1 MREITQIWHLSA
13 DTAVFVILNTRRG
26 RPACL
31 PVSLVRTAGKRE
43 EQAPPLRYKYTG
55 GTDLRVCP
63 YRLLCHPERSE
74 GSVLFVSNV
83 NLKIPQTVRHRLRIQ
98 ILHFVQNDMSVRN
111 PAYLRYIGAHCRHAL
126 SSLVP
131 NIIIKNLSARCAM
144 LLEYINSALS
154 GYILPA
160 ILLIAGL
167 YLGWR
172 LRFFYILH
180 PVRLCRDIRDSA
192 ASGGVSPFRAL
203 SVALAG
209 TLGVGNITGVAT
221 AIACGGAGAVFW
233 MWVCAFLVMSVKYA
247 EVYLAQVYRTPEGT
261 GGAMYYMRDGLR
273 NILGKGA
280 AAVAAGFAVL
290 IAANSLLTGS
300 IVQVD
305 AAAGVV
311 SELFTGVPPIL
322 CGIAFAI
329 LAAITAAGG
338 LRRVSDLTVRLIPA
352 LSAVYI
358 VVSAVCIIRS
368 ADALPDAFREIF
380 DGAFSPAAAGGGV
393 LGFGINAAVRYGV
406 TRGIFS
412 NEAGCGTAPSAHAA
426 ANAKSPHHQGCMG
439 IFEVFAD
446 TVVLCTVTALVI
458 LTSGITPSEDG
469 MISALAAFSIS
480 GGHASAAIIGISV
493 VLFAFATVI
502 CQSYYGLGAVRYLTG
517 SDRGRRLYIAML
529 AVSAVIGS
537 VISANV
543 MWGIADLII
552 AVMTVVNTMG
562 VIIICKGNFF

>member
-1 MREITQIWHLSA
+1 
-13 DTAVFVILNTRRG
+13 
-26 RPACL
+26 
-31 PVSLVRTAGKRE
+31 
-43 EQAPPLRYKYTG
+43 
-55 GTDLRVCP
+55 
-63 YRLLCHPERSE
+63 
-74 GSVLFVSNV
+74 
-83 NLKIPQTVRHRLRIQ
+83 
-98 ILHFVQNDMSVRN
+98 
-111 PAYLRYIGAHCRHAL
+111 
-126 SSLVP
+126 
-131 NIIIKNLSARCAM
+131 M
-144 LLEYINSALS
+144 LLEHINSAIS
-154 GYILPA
+154 GVLLPVV
-160 ILLIAGL
+160 LLIAGV

-172 LRFFYILH
+172 IKFFYILH
-180 PVRLCRDIRDSA
+180 PIRLCRTIKDA
-192 ASGGVSPFRAL
+192 AGVGGVSPFRAL

-233 MWVCAFLVMSVKYA
+233 MWICAFLVMSVKYA
-247 EVYLAQVYRTPEGT
+247 EVYLSQVYRTSDGT

-273 NILGKGA
+273 GVLGKGS
-280 AAVAAGFAVL
+280 AVLASVFALL

-305 AAAGVV
+305 AATGVVTALFAGVPAIV
-311 SELFTGVPPIL
+311 
-322 CGIAFAI
+322 CGIVFAI
-329 LAAITAAGG
+329 LVSVTAAGG

-358 VVSAVCIIRS
+358 IISAICVARS
-368 ADALPDAFREIF
+368 ADALPNAFRSIF
-380 DGAFSPAAAGGGV
+380 EGAFTPVAAGGGI
-393 LGFGINAAVRYGV
+393 LGFGINSAVRYGV

-469 MISALAAFSIS
+469 MISALAAFSQS
-480 GGHASAAIIGISV
+480 GGHASAVVIGISV
-493 VLFAFATVI
+493 ILFAFATVI

-517 SDRGRRLYIAML
+517 SDRGRRLYIGLL
-529 AVSAVIGS
+529 ALSAVVGS
-537 VISANV
+537 VISAEM

-552 AVMTVVNTMG
+552 AVMTVVNTMVVL
-562 VIIICKGNFF
+562 VIVFCENPFFRKKRFSCPPQKTSNK